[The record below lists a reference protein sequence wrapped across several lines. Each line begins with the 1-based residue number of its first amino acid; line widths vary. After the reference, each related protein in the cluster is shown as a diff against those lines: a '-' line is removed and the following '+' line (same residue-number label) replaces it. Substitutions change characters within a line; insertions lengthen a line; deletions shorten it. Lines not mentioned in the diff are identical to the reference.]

1 MNPEHSHQ
9 ETETASSLPNY
20 IGMYA
25 IPGYEAISPKGYYRY
40 IRNEDQLP
48 LIVAQA
54 EENQA
59 KKDKSFAWWENQI
72 EQTPDNKRAGLIR
85 QGLNNPDPAVQLA
98 CADMI
103 NRAPDNERAG
113 LIRQGLDNHNPAVQ
127 RACARMVW
135 QSPDNEQA
143 GLRTKVLEIIRQ
155 GLNNPDP
162 AVLRVCADM
171 IKQAPDNE
179 QAGLIR
185 QGLNNPN
192 PAVQR
197 ACAIMIE
204 WAPKYEQAGLR
215 TKVLEIIRQGLDNPD
230 PAVQRAWVDMIKQ
243 APSNERAGLIR
254 QGLDNHEPAVQRA
267 CANMIEWAPVNERA
281 GLRTKVL
288 ETIQRGLDNPDPAV
302 QRACADMIK
311 WAPDNEKAGLIRQG
325 LDNSDP
331 AVLRACVDMI
341 WRTPNNEQA
350 ELVKVLKEKGLT
362 SLVIEPPLYKGSNM
376 TPGRFQRAKFTKT
389 GSETTLLG
397 GELEGKAIVRQ
408 LTLEAFLTWK
418 KLYDDHQL
426 WHNNGFDYVPI
437 EPIFSFRLNRRTG
450 LVDVYTGVLDLNL
463 ADWKKISHEII
474 TDENI
479 PDNFISELEQDRDRI
494 LKVLDEMH
502 IIHGHAH
509 DANFCLRFERKR
521 GNPVF
526 SKKPRIY
533 LIDFD
538 QAISP

>member
-103 NRAPDNERAG
+103 NRAPDNE
-113 LIRQGLDNHNPAVQ
+113 Q
-127 RACARMVW
+127 
-135 QSPDNEQA
+135 
-143 GLRTKVLEIIRQ
+143 
-155 GLNNPDP
+155 
-162 AVLRVCADM
+162 
-171 IKQAPDNE
+171 
-179 QAGLIR
+179 
-185 QGLNNPN
+185 
-192 PAVQR
+192 
-197 ACAIMIE
+197 
-204 WAPKYEQAGLR
+204 
-215 TKVLEIIRQGLDNPD
+215 
-230 PAVQRAWVDMIKQ
+230 
-243 APSNERAGLIR
+243 AGLIR

>member
-127 RACARMVW
+127 RACA
-135 QSPDNEQA
+135 
-143 GLRTKVLEIIRQ
+143 
-155 GLNNPDP
+155 
-162 AVLRVCADM
+162 DM
-171 IKQAPDNE
+171 IN
-179 QAGLIR
+179 R
-185 QGLNNPN
+185 
-192 PAVQR
+192 
-197 ACAIMIE
+197 
-204 WAPKYEQAGLR
+204 APKYERAGLR

-311 WAPDNEKAGLIRQG
+311 WEPDNEKAGLIRQG